1 MKDQTTRHKTQPIVL
16 LVEDDLVLARHWQQA
31 LEAQQFRVLHTDS
44 APHAIEII
52 NKKSPHVVITDILVK
67 DLEGKVTMLGGV
79 LILSHI
85 ALLTEHSP
93 KVLAVTGMSTDS
105 SFFASF
111 KLLENTNAVRKPVTA
126 DEVVEKVSALA
137 AQFEQEKEQEREKQ
151 RIQQELVQVSESNR
165 AMLELLGASDGVW
178 DWHVGTDD
186 ITFAPGWRKML
197 GYDGDD
203 VTNVPNS
210 WKALLASIHKQ
221 DQQAFQ
227 NCIAEHTNP
236 TSRAEKTRHFF
247 HELRIQHRAGSFLW
261 LRFRGVVSFDT
272 QGNATRAVG
281 SAYDITQQKQAELER
296 DMFFHTSTELFGV
309 FDIDKLKWIRL
320 SAKLISLIGM
330 SEEDL
335 KSSPPPRLFHPD
347 DRPIF
352 GNALV
357 QLTQGIPLHRLSARV
372 YSHALKQYRWL
383 ELSAPPTQEN
393 EQLAYITARDTTE
406 FEASFVSRLGKLLP
420 LGLVVID
427 VQENKTLYHNGY
439 LEQYT
444 SQNSEQIWVGWR
456 DIMPEDDVSRWQQTI
471 ETLRTLPDQQ
481 SVEYEFTMYST
492 EGKPHHFVGSYSP
505 FKRSAEND
513 VHQVIGIIVR
523 LDELASLKQY
533 ARRLEATNQS
543 LEQFT
548 YVASHDLKQP
558 LRGIQTLAEWIK
570 EDAQDL
576 LPDESKQHLSKL
588 LTSVQRM
595 TKLLTELLNYAK
607 AGQTNTPPTTFNLH
621 ETVTDIINL
630 LSPQEGLVITNNT
643 PSVPITTSQTEFEQV
658 LRNLIHNAIKHH
670 DKENGHIEVNATIV
684 KRTNTLEFDVQDDG
698 PGIAPKFHKRIFE
711 MFQTLTPRHKTGSTG
726 IGLTLVQRL
735 ILLQGGSISL
745 TSAPGEG
752 TTFHCTWPLRA

>member
-31 LEAQQFRVLHTDS
+31 LEAQQFRVLHADS
-44 APHAIEII
+44 ASHAIDII

-85 ALLTEHSP
+85 ALLTEQSP
-93 KVLAVTGMSTDS
+93 KVLAITGMSTDS

-151 RIQQELVQVSESNR
+151 RIQQELVHISESNR
-165 AMLELLGASDGVW
+165 AMLDLLGASDGVW

-210 WKALLASIHKQ
+210 WKALIASIHKQ

-227 NCIAEHTNP
+227 SCIAEHINP

-247 HELRIQHRAGSFLW
+247 HEVRIQHQDKSFVW
-261 LRFRGVVSFDT
+261 LRFRGVVSFDP

-281 SAYDITQQKQAELER
+281 SAHDITQQKQAELER
-296 DMFFHTSTELFGV
+296 DRFFRSSTDLFGS
-309 FDIDKLKWIRL
+309 FHLFQHKWLKISKGL
-320 SAKLISLIGM
+320 S
-330 SEEDL
+330 DL
-335 KSSPPPRLFHPD
+335 VRIPEAQVYKRTSPQLLHPD
-347 DRPIF
+347 DRGVF
-352 GNALV
+352 ANALEE
-357 QLTQGIPLHRLSARV
+357 LKAGKSIRGLSTRIR
-372 YSHALKQYRWL
+372 SLKQNDYRWL
-383 ELSAPPTQEN
+383 EWYAQPPQEG
-393 EQLAYITARDTTE
+393 EALAYLTARDTTE
-406 FEASFVSRLGKLLP
+406 LEVSFLSRLGKLLP
-420 LGLVVID
+420 LGLVVVD
-427 VQENKTLYHNGY
+427 VQENQTLYHNGY

-444 SQNSEQIWVGWR
+444 SQNTEQIWEGWR
-456 DIMPEDDVSRWQQTI
+456 DIMPEDDVSRWLQTI

-481 SVEYEFTMYST
+481 SVEYEFTMYSA
-492 EGKPHHFVGSYSP
+492 EGEPHHFVGSYSP
-505 FKRSAEND
+505 FKRSAEGN

-523 LDELASLKQY
+523 LDELEALKQY

-558 LRGIQTLAEWIK
+558 LRGIQTLAEWIW
-570 EDAQDL
+570 EDTQDL
-576 LPDESKQHLSKL
+576 LPDESKQHLNKL

-595 TKLLTELLNYAK
+595 TKLLTELLHYAK

-621 ETVTDIINL
+621 DTIADIINL
-630 LSPQEGLVITNNT
+630 LSPQMGFVITNNT

-670 DKENGHIEVNATIV
+670 DKENGHIEVNAMID
-684 KRTNTLEFDVQDDG
+684 KRTNTLEFDVQDNG
-698 PGIAPKFHKRIFE
+698 PGIHPKFHKRIFE
-711 MFQTLTPRHKTGSTG
+711 MFQTLTPRHKTESTG

-752 TTFHCTWPLRA
+752 TTFQCTWPLRA